1 MDTFLIRGCRWLSCV
16 VLLGALTTAIAVLPA
31 HAQAPESA
39 PTTQVQSAAD
49 VAEVLQGAET
59 DPMAE
64 EVSLEEAGKT
74 ARNLGVR
81 AFWAALV
88 LTMTFVLVKA
98 AVFVLDRLAERSA
111 RQRLLFKRL
120 APVVRLILWVFGF
133 YVVVR
138 GIFGVDATNLLAAA
152 TAIGVAVGFAAQD
165 ILKNIFGGLVIISD
179 RPFQIGDKIR
189 VGDTYGEVLSI
200 GLRSTRIAT
209 PDDNLVTVPNSQ
221 IVSDHVSN
229 ANAGALD
236 CQVVTDLYLP
246 AWVDATFAKRLA
258 YEAAASSQYVY
269 LKKPIVV
276 LVLDEFHHTFVLHLK
291 VKAYVL
297 DTRYEFLLMS
307 DITERARRAFRQA
320 GLISDTHGAQT
331 YVQLPAQGP
340 ASGIANGA
348 PGGSAPAPGMSPS

>member
-1 MDTFLIRGCRWLSCV
+1 MTTGLA
-16 VLLGALTTAIAVLPA
+16 ALPT
-31 HAQAPESA
+31 HAQAPLASA
-39 PTTQVQSAAD
+39 PPQA
-49 VAEVLQGAET
+49 VAEVAVQSQASEA
-59 DPMAE
+59 DPLAE

-74 ARNLGVR
+74 AKHLGVR
-81 AFWAALV
+81 VFWAALV
-88 LTMTFVLVKA
+88 LGMTFVLVKA
-98 AVFVLDRLAERSA
+98 AVFVLDRLAEQSA
-111 RQRLLFKRL
+111 RRRLLFKRL
-120 APVVRLILWVFGF
+120 APVVRLILWVFGL

-138 GIFGVDATNLLAAA
+138 GIFRVDATSFLAAA

-189 VGDTYGEVLSI
+189 VGSTYGEVLSI

-221 IVSDHVSN
+221 IVSDHVAN

-258 YEAAASSQYVY
+258 YQAAASSQYVY

-276 LVLDEFHHTFVLHLK
+276 LVLDEFQHTTFVLHVK

-320 GLISDTHGAQT
+320 GLVGDTHGAQA
-331 YVQLPAQGP
+331 YVQLTPQ
-340 ASGIANGA
+340 SQ
-348 PGGSAPAPGMSPS
+348 SAPIAADGLGGLPPTHRVSP